1 VVESRIALIRAPNP
15 SPLTLTGTNS
25 YVIDRG
31 NGEAIC
37 IDPGPP
43 VESHVEALLAHCKQ
57 IGCTLTGIAL
67 THGHPDHAPA
77 AALLRART
85 NARVGAHQESGV
97 THDRS
102 LRDGDT
108 VAARDVALQVVAS
121 PGHSAD
127 HLVFY
132 EPRERALFTGD
143 TVLGDGSVLIKP
155 PDGDMRAYMQ
165 TLARLSRAFADA
177 RTIFGGHGEPV
188 LEPAA
193 KLAEYIEHRRNRE
206 RQILDALNT
215 GPKTVADL
223 VASIYAQTDRALW
236 PAASQQV
243 LAYLDALEREGRI
256 SSRQIIGSH
265 SVYTLTTRSNSG

>member
-1 VVESRIALIRAPNP
+1 MVASRIALIRAPNP

-25 YVIDRG
+25 YVIDCG

-43 VESHVEALLAHCKQ
+43 LESHVQALLAHCER
-57 IGCTLTGIAL
+57 IRCALTWIAL

-77 AALLRART
+77 AALLREHAHTRI
-85 NARVGAHQESGV
+85 AAHEASGAA
-97 THDRS
+97 HDRA

-108 VAARDVALQVVAS
+108 VAAGDVALQTAAS

-132 EPRERALFTGD
+132 EPREHALFTGD
-143 TVLGDGSVLIKP
+143 TVLGDGYVLITP

-165 TLARLSRAFADA
+165 TLARLSHEFAEA

-188 LEPAA
+188 REPAA
-193 KLAEYIEHRRNRE
+193 KLREYLEHRRSRE
-206 RQILDALNT
+206 RQILGALNA

-223 VASIYAQTDRALW
+223 VESIYAQTDRALW

-256 SSRQIIGSH
+256 NSDRAQASP
-265 SVYTLTTRSNSG
+265 VYTLTTQSNSG

>member
-1 VVESRIALIRAPNP
+1 MVESRTALVRAPNP
-15 SPLTLTGTNS
+15 SPLTLSGTNS
-25 YVIDRG
+25 YIIDCG

-43 VESHVEALLAHCKQ
+43 IESHVEALLAHCQ
-57 IGCTLTGIAL
+57 RIGCIIRWIAL

-77 AALLRART
+77 ATLLRERT
-85 NARVGAHQESGV
+85 NARIAAHEKCGV
-97 THDRS
+97 THDRA

-108 VAARDVALQVVAS
+108 VGAGDIALQTVAS

-143 TVLGDGSVLIKP
+143 TILGQGYVLVTP
-155 PDGDMRAYMQ
+155 PDGDMRAYIQ
-165 TLARLSRAFADA
+165 TLERLSRDFSET

-188 LEPAA
+188 REPAA
-193 KLAEYIEHRRNRE
+193 KLQEYLEHRRTRE
-206 RQILDALNT
+206 RQILDALN
-215 GPKTVADL
+215 GGGKTVSEL

-236 PAASQQV
+236 PAAAQQV
-243 LAYLDALEREGRI
+243 LAYLEALERETRI
-256 SSRQIIGSH
+256 SSQIRDSH
-265 SVYTLTTRSNSG
+265 SVYTLCSNSG